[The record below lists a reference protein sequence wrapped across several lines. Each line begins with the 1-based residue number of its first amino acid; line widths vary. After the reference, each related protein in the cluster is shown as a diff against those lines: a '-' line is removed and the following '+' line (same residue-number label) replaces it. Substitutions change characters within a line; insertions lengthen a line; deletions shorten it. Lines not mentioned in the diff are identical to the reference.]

1 MFHSDGSLSTP
12 SSRHFH
18 DMLTA
23 GPANK
28 IARLTQGLSEGRES
42 AFLELHSDWAPRLY
56 RYLYTC
62 SRGDGTAASECLQ
75 DTMIRIA
82 RYARSFDSEEAFWKW
97 LCMLGRQS
105 LINRW
110 KANRRYVPL
119 DNDERVVPSRALPP
133 DLADALQRALG
144 ELDESEKAM
153 LRDYYWEDDS
163 QDQIG
168 EKMGISRKAV
178 ESRLARL
185 RDRLKI
191 KIREILQS

>member
-1 MFHSDGSLSTP
+1 MDSAESSLRITAPSCFDGM
-12 SSRHFH
+12 SSITTISPIRQ
-18 DMLTA
+18 
-23 GPANK
+23 
-28 IARLTQGLSEGRES
+28 LTQGLSEGSES
-42 AFLELHSDWAPRLY
+42 AFLELHAEWAPRLY

-62 SRGDGTAASECLQ
+62 SRGDVTAASECLQ
-75 DTMIRIA
+75 DTMIRVA
-82 RYARSFDSEEAFWKW
+82 RYARPFDHEDAFWKW
-97 LCMLGRQS
+97 LCLLARQT
-105 LINRW
+105 LVNRW

-144 ELDESEKAM
+144 ELNESETAM

-168 EKMGISRKAV
+168 EKMGLSRKAV